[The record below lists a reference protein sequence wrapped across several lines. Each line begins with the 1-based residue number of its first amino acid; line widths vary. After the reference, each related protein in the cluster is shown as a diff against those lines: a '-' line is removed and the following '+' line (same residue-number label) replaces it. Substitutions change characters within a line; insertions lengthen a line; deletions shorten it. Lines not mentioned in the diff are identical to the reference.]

1 MLSMRMAQRR
11 TYLTCQRKSHKQL
24 MTISQ
29 SWKIKM
35 VYDEETEAHY
45 CDGCNEELNKEE
57 IEENKGADWDLCY
70 PCMKGNR

>member
-1 MLSMRMAQRR
+1 
-11 TYLTCQRKSHKQL
+11 
-24 MTISQ
+24 
-29 SWKIKM
+29 M